1 MKRFDQ
7 INVIPFI
14 DIMLVLLAI
23 VLTTASFIS
32 TGLLQ
37 INLPQSKAAKNSNQ
51 ALKVVEIAVTQ
62 EGRWLLDGKFVTFA
76 TLRDTILGF
85 QADQRIRLRMDQ
97 NAVFAQFVRV
107 VDLLKQRN
115 IRHISIITQKDA

>member
-32 TGLLQ
+32 RGVIDIELPDSESAQ
-37 INLPQSKAAKNSNQ
+37 AVEDKPAINISISPEGEFYLDDKPLEKPALAEALAALPSTTDFVLNVDKA
-51 ALKVVEIAVTQ
+51 
-62 EGRWLLDGKFVTFA
+62 
-76 TLRDTILGF
+76 
-85 QADQRIRLRMDQ
+85 
-97 NAVFAQFVRV
+97 VRFEHFMTV
-107 VDLLKQRN
+107 VDLLKLNHLDRV
-115 IRHISIITQKDA
+115 SIMTQTTK